1 MGGRAKRGGVREEEL
16 DPLQLSLRDAGED
29 EDEEVGLLPAD
40 VVDDSGVPSG
50 HFAFSGQRA
59 IEDGAGESSAA
70 AEDGKGIGASVGID
84 VESEEEGGD
93 EEDAESD
100 EEESDSDDDE
110 EDDDEDDDLLLDLED
125 WPLLDRGNAYMM

>member
-1 MGGRAKRGGVREEEL
+1 MTTAEIDRVTTPETETTKTTKETNL
-16 DPLQLSLRDAGED
+16 KP
-29 EDEEVGLLPAD
+29 
-40 VVDDSGVPSG
+40 
-50 HFAFSGQRA
+50 
-59 IEDGAGESSAA
+59 AA